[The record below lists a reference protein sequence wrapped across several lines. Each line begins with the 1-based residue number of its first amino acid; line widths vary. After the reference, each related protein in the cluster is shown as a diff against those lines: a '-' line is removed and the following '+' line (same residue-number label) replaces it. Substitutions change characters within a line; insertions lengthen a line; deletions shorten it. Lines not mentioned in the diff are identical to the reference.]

1 MVLSAPLALGERS
14 RSAHAM
20 DPSGR
25 FGLGGRVV
33 VITGGAGL
41 LGARHAGAV
50 ASAGGVP
57 VVVDLDASRAAS
69 VVCACGAGTA
79 IGADITDPAAVQTAL
94 TTVLSAYGRVDG
106 LVNNAANNPKVEG
119 DPAAFCALE
128 RFTLEQWQR
137 DLDVGLT
144 GAFLCAQA
152 FGTHMAGHGGGTIVN
167 ISSEYGM
174 LGPDQRL
181 YRREGAADDEQP
193 VKPVSYSVAKAGLDG
208 MTRWLATYWGD
219 RGVRVNTLT
228 VGGVE
233 NGQPAEFVRRAVDRV
248 PLGRMAR
255 PDDYEGAL
263 IFLLSDASAFM
274 TGANLVVDG
283 GKTTW

>member
-1 MVLSAPLALGERS
+1 MVLTERAALVTQVEPPGRS
-14 RSAHAM
+14 F
-20 DPSGR
+20 D
-25 FGLGGRVV
+25 LEGRVV

-41 LGARHAGAV
+41 LGAHHAGAV
-50 ASAGGVP
+50 AAAGGVP
-57 VVVDLDASRAAS
+57 VVVDLDASRARE
-69 VVCACGAGTA
+69 VVAACGSGTA
-79 IGADITDPAAVQTAL
+79 IGADITDEHAVRAAL
-94 TTVLSAYGRVDG
+94 TMALRAHGRIDG

-119 DPAAFCALE
+119 DPGAFCALE
-128 RFTLEQWQR
+128 RFPLEQWRR

-144 GAFLCAQA
+144 GAFLCARG
-152 FGTHMAGHGGGTIVN
+152 FGAHMAAHGGGSIVN

-181 YRREGAADDEQP
+181 YRRDGLADDEQP
-193 VKPVSYSVAKAGLDG
+193 VKPVSYSVTKAGLDG

-233 NGQPAEFVRRAVDRV
+233 NGQPAEFVRRAADRV

-255 PDDYEGAL
+255 ADEYQGAL
-263 IFLLSDASAFM
+263 VFLLSDASTFM

-283 GKTTW
+283 GKTAW

>member
-1 MVLSAPLALGERS
+1 MVLTERAGLGTVPAERTF
-14 RSAHAM
+14 
-20 DPSGR
+20 D
-25 FGLGGRVV
+25 LGGRVV

-41 LGARHAGAV
+41 LGAHHAGAV
-50 ASAGGVP
+50 AAAGGVP
-57 VVVDLDASRAAS
+57 VVVDLDGSRAAS
-69 VVCACGAGTA
+69 VVRACGSGTA
-79 IGADITDPAAVQTAL
+79 IGADITDERAVDAAL
-94 TTVLSAYGRVDG
+94 SMVLRAYGRVDG

-119 DPAAFCALE
+119 GANGFCALE
-128 RFTLEQWQR
+128 RFSLEQWQR

-144 GAFLCAQA
+144 GAFLCARA
-152 FGTHMAGHGGGTIVN
+152 FGSHMAAHGGGSIVN
-167 ISSEYGM
+167 ISSEYAM

-181 YRREGAADDEQP
+181 YRRDGLADDEQP
-193 VKPVSYSVAKAGLDG
+193 VKPVSYTVTKAGLDG

-233 NGQPAEFVRRAVDRV
+233 NGQPAEFVRRAADRV

-255 PDDYEGAL
+255 PDEYEGAL
-263 IFLLSDASAFM
+263 VFLLSDASTFM

-283 GKTTW
+283 GKTAW